1 MAWPEGPNNASLT
14 DEIFSLSDSKLYELL
29 TNPTID
35 VNEIEYSMV
44 GKWAAELTEIMYRLK
59 EQSPR
64 IKTALGDFSKQ
75 YIIDSLLEFDH
86 YLRVGDGV
94 SSGPSQTY
102 GSSIVYGYQF
112 NVVSPHLSSI
122 ENPNMISDMIRF
134 VQNEEGQL
142 QLGANWDLSTGN
154 SDSNRTCL
162 ILVSPREVNA
172 WNTFIAELST
182 KNGIQGLNSTTIEF
196 PRIGTSPSSSPQN
209 QIISG
214 NFTSG
219 CVVINTSNVFSSYQS
234 NIFEQIGAQ
243 IMQSIHSVLSS
254 GFDNVLILAHSLSGK
269 AVLDLIENGD
279 LDDSNCIGLMTVNSP
294 NDGTI
299 LENAPKNVLNIV
311 QVLYN
316 LAVNQNVSMTPTE
329 KPQSDGILL
338 ADAFSELLEIMMEVL
353 K

>member
-1 MAWPEGPNNASLT
+1 MRIHIQLNWLRVNRQRSNTLFGLAQKANNASLT

-86 YLRVGDGV
+86 YLRVIDGV

-122 ENPNMISDMIRF
+122 ENPDMISDMIRF

-182 KNGIQGLNSTTIEF
+182 KNGIPGLNSTTIEF
-196 PRIGTSPSSSPQN
+196 PKNWYFSLKFATEPNYFRKFHFGLRRHKP
-209 QIISG
+209 
-214 NFTSG
+214 
-219 CVVINTSNVFSSYQS
+219 SNVFSSYQS

-243 IMQSIHSVLSS
+243 IINQFIQCLVQ
-254 GFDNVLILAHSLSGK
+254 
-269 AVLDLIENGD
+269 DLI
-279 LDDSNCIGLMTVNSP
+279 M
-294 NDGTI
+294 
-299 LENAPKNVLNIV
+299 
-311 QVLYN
+311 
-316 LAVNQNVSMTPTE
+316 
-329 KPQSDGILL
+329 
-338 ADAFSELLEIMMEVL
+338 F
-353 K
+353 